1 MHSDQTLVAALRRR
15 DADAF
20 AALFDLY
27 SDKIFRLAVGLLG
40 DEDEAEGIVQDSFL
54 RLFEKLDQFEGRS
67 QLGTW
72 LYRVAY
78 NASIDRLRQRRPTQ
92 PLADEAGNAD
102 DSPFMPAILTDW
114 SQAPEALFD
123 SGETQAQ
130 LEVAVGR
137 LPERLRGAF
146 VLREIEGL
154 STAETAVVL
163 GISEGAVKV
172 RLHRARLLLREELS
186 GYFIEL
192 TQPAKEQNR

>member
-1 MHSDQTLVAALRRR
+1 MHNDQNLLAALRRR

-20 AALFDLY
+20 AVLFEQY
-27 SDKIFRLAVGLLG
+27 SDKIFRLALGLLG

-78 NASIDRLRQRRPTQ
+78 NASIDRLRKRRPTQ
-92 PLADEAGNAD
+92 PLADEAQAD
-102 DSPFMPAILTDW
+102 DDTPFMPALLTDW

-130 LEVAVGR
+130 LETAIGQ

-146 VLREIEGL
+146 ILREIEGL
-154 STAETAVVL
+154 STAEAAVVL

-186 GYFIEL
+186 GYFAEL
-192 TQPAKEQNR
+192 TPPEKLA

>member
-1 MHSDQTLVAALRRR
+1 MHSDQKLLMALRRR

-20 AALFDLY
+20 AVLFELY
-27 SDKIFRLAVGLLG
+27 SDKIFRLALGLLG

-78 NASIDRLRQRRPTQ
+78 NASIDRLRKRRLTQ
-92 PLADEAGNAD
+92 PLADETSAED
-102 DSPFMPAILTDW
+102 DAPFMPAILIDW
-114 SQAPEALFD
+114 SQAPESLFD

-130 LEVAVGR
+130 LEAAVGH

-146 VLREIEGL
+146 ILREIEGL
-154 STAETAVVL
+154 STAETAAVL
-163 GISEGAVKV
+163 GITEGAVKV

-186 GYFIEL
+186 GYFTEL
-192 TQPAKEQNR
+192 TQPEMEQTQ

>member
-1 MHSDQTLVAALRRR
+1 MNSDQNLLAALRRR

-20 AALFDLY
+20 AALFKLY
-27 SDKIFRLAVGLLG
+27 SDKIFRLALGLLG

-78 NASIDRLRQRRPTQ
+78 NASIDRLRRQRPTQ
-92 PLADEAGNAD
+92 PLADDAQAD
-102 DSPFMPAILTDW
+102 DAAPFMPALLIDW

-123 SGETQAQ
+123 SGETQTQ
-130 LEVAVGR
+130 LEDAVSR
-137 LPERLRGAF
+137 LPERLRSTF
-146 VLREIEGL
+146 ILREIEGL
-154 STAETAVVL
+154 STAETAAVL
-163 GISEGAVKV
+163 SITVGAVKV

-186 GYFIEL
+186 GYFGEL
-192 TQPAKEQNR
+192 TQPEKEQSQ